1 MMKPD
6 SELEPDWDEDNISH
20 IAAHGIRPYQV
31 EEIYYGEGIYPT
43 LAMKNVRSKG
53 SAHEYRFRLWGCD
66 AGGTFLEAVIA
77 PFPDFKIWRCV
88 TAYPMSSSTKKI
100 YLRRV
105 KL

>member
-1 MMKPD
+1 MIEPD
-6 SELEPDWDEDNISH
+6 PELESDWDEDNISR

>member
-1 MMKPD
+1 MIEPD
-6 SELEPDWDEDNISH
+6 PELEPDWDEDNISH
-20 IAAHGIRPYQV
+20 IAAHGIRLYQV